1 MAESENDV
9 DQGPPGVQTQVHA
22 DQYDMRDD
30 YDDDDQEQRDTALY
44 YKDDGGHARGAYA
57 NEIVGHWCEQ
67 GHFPPDAMFYFDN
80 RFRTEAGTAQ
90 ELFPGAYV
98 DYTARLVQ
106 GASAGASVSSF
117 RTLRKKKK
125 KKKKRRRRS
134 RSSSSSSTSSSS
146 SSSDSEDDRPRALAF
161 VSYVLSRALA

>member
-9 DQGPPGVQTQVHA
+9 DQGPPGVQTQVRA
-22 DQYDMRDD
+22 DQYDRRDD

-98 DYTARLVQ
+98 DYTA
-106 GASAGASVSSF
+106 ASVS
-117 RTLRKKKK
+117 
-125 KKKKRRRRS
+125 
-134 RSSSSSSTSSSS
+134 
-146 SSSDSEDDRPRALAF
+146 
-161 VSYVLSRALA
+161 

>member
-9 DQGPPGVQTQVHA
+9 DQGPPGVQTQVRA

-106 GASAGASVSSF
+106 GTSVGTDASVSSF
-117 RTLRKKKK
+117 RTLRKKKQK
-125 KKKKRRRRS
+125 IGARI
-134 RSSSSSSTSSSS
+134 
-146 SSSDSEDDRPRALAF
+146 LW
-161 VSYVLSRALA
+161 V